1 MLQQLLTEVKLR
13 VSPSRQQVKQQG
25 TSGKQNSHPAYTY
38 ATQSAPFIYSG
49 DGSVKEYGKFKLGTT
64 SYLLSCP
71 SKGLNNQAQ
80 Q

>member
-1 MLQQLLTEVKLR
+1 MWHYA
-13 VSPSRQQVKQQG
+13 
-25 TSGKQNSHPAYTY
+25 NSHPAYTY

-49 DGSVKEYGKFKLGTT
+49 DGGVKEYGKFKPGTAT
-64 SYLLSCP
+64 YLLSYP